1 MGNSIYIGN
10 LCVQTKSN
18 DQNKTTLTPPSSTPV
33 TVFLIDEKPLNW
45 WPWLFE
51 VDYFALYLFY
61 FVLINS
67 LEVDRIF
74 FFNFMDFN
82 PLQTKMN

>member
-18 DQNKTTLTPPSSTPV
+18 DQNKTTLTPPPSTPV
-33 TVFLIDEKPLNW
+33 TVFLIDEKPQNW